1 MLFAQL
7 PEMGVIF
14 FTAITAYYSLL
25 GALILIGMKTINLKT
40 AFIITGY
47 SIILWII
54 LMVMYINNPYLP
66 TIYLT
71 NDIIGRLQDTLIL
84 IFILTKTKTI
94 NVKIFPFIGVLAVSL
109 LIHAMAFL
117 FSNLPIPQIFLI
129 NVALGTT
136 STVLIWTYILIK
148 TRVINS
154 NIIPIILGYS
164 ILLWTGSLVMMLLN
178 PPYFPTVYIMTK
190 LIMPYSFLTLVFYY
204 VDKYRLKR

>member
-1 MLFAQL
+1 
-7 PEMGVIF
+7 MGVIF